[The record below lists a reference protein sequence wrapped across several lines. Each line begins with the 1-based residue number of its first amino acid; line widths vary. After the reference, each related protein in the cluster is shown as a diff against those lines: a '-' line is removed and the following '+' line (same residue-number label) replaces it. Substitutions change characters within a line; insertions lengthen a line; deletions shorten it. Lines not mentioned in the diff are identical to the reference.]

1 MTDEIMIA
9 LMAFIGALVGGVCT
23 LVANRKNIS
32 VQYIT
37 DKRVD
42 WIYEVRNTLAEYI
55 AIAQECATILASK
68 KKVTKELYRELDGYL
83 AKLRLLFNYAGEDD
97 REILDV
103 IEDIRKEISGR
114 KNFDEGK
121 LENDIVKLTQ
131 LSQRYLKMEW
141 ERVKYET
148 TGKASARAGKRWK
161 RKRGGRNTG
170 NIGNK
175 IAKKK
180 EL

>member
-9 LMAFIGALVGGVCT
+9 LMAFMGALAGGVCT

-55 AIAQECATILASK
+55 AIAQECATILSSK

-97 REILDV
+97 RKILDV

-114 KNFDEGK
+114 KNFDEAK
-121 LENDIVKLTQ
+121 FETDVEKLTQ
-131 LSQRYLKMEW
+131 LSQQYLKSEW
-141 ERVKYET
+141 ERVKYEA
-148 TGKASARAGKRWK
+148 TGKVSARAGKRWK
-161 RKRGGRNTG
+161 EKRKGMG
-170 NIGNK
+170 
-175 IAKKK
+175 
-180 EL
+180 E